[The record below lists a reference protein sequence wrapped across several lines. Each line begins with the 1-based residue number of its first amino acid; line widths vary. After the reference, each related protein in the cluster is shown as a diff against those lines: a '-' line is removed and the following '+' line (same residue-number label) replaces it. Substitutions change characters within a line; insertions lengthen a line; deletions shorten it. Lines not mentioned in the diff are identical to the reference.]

1 MAVSAFTQM
10 MPKYTKMRH
19 GATNPYG
26 SSFSALGSNTH
37 ARGAAGASS
46 PRHPP
51 LIRGAMTSKAV
62 VSIFANAHASH
73 SALNARYDPVTQSA
87 VERVSNEAMRDPQA
101 MSSEAVESAVS
112 TMPTPTAMLDD
123 PANSG
128 EAASRPLPSKPTAA
142 QAKGSVRLR
151 SSASCTRRRASIRMA
166 ATRTNA
172 IVYTMWYAEISA
184 TGAVCDVKTSD
195 RG

>member
-1 MAVSAFTQM
+1 
-10 MPKYTKMRH
+10 
-19 GATNPYG
+19 
-26 SSFSALGSNTH
+26 
-37 ARGAAGASS
+37 
-46 PRHPP
+46 
-51 LIRGAMTSKAV
+51 MTSKAV

-128 EAASRPLPSKPTAA
+128 EACQQAAA
-142 QAKGSVRLR
+142 QQTDGGTGERQRAAAVERFLHASARKHQNGSYQDECDSVHDVVRRNLGDGRGLR
-151 SSASCTRRRASIRMA
+151 RENER
-166 ATRTNA
+166 
-172 IVYTMWYAEISA
+172 
-184 TGAVCDVKTSD
+184 
-195 RG
+195 